1 MLRKQIPSLPVSQ
14 ACKQQKEDFSLPGGL
29 GSHEFSSGD
38 LEGVTKLC
46 FLRCLALL
54 MDSLPNGPEMN
65 FLKGI
70 VTVQGW
76 GWGGG
81 GGGGA
86 L

>member
-1 MLRKQIPSLPVSQ
+1 
-14 ACKQQKEDFSLPGGL
+14 
-29 GSHEFSSGD
+29 
-38 LEGVTKLC
+38 
-46 FLRCLALL
+46 

-81 GGGGA
+81 DGNG
-86 L
+86 LVS

>member
-1 MLRKQIPSLPVSQ
+1 
-14 ACKQQKEDFSLPGGL
+14 
-29 GSHEFSSGD
+29 
-38 LEGVTKLC
+38 
-46 FLRCLALL
+46 

-81 GGGGA
+81 GMGMA